1 MMSNEIITARI
12 DSTKCGFGVS
22 CLLCGEC
29 IPSFR
34 GDTNPRICE
43 NCKKIWAE
51 IRKERG
57 DKDA

>member
-1 MMSNEIITARI
+1 MPDGIITACCDNI
-12 DSTKCGFGVS
+12 GSLGTD
-22 CLLCGEC
+22 CLLCGET
-29 IPSFR
+29 IIVNWY
-34 GDTNPRICE
+34 DAKPRICE